1 MGVVTIGDVA
11 KLVRGVSY
19 KKEVSR
25 NEPSENYV
33 ALLRANNIV
42 NGAFSFDELVYVPSS
57 LVNSEQF
64 LDEGDIMI
72 TMSSGSKAHVG
83 KVALSKTK
91 LDCAFGAFCAKIKM
105 NEAVLP
111 KYLYYV
117 MLDGEFRKYIEHQS
131 KGTNI
136 NNLKRDYILGFSFNL
151 PPLEEQRRIVA
162 RIEELFSELD
172 AAVATLERTKEQ
184 LAVYRQAVLKEA
196 FTKDNSWESCSLGD
210 VIRVLTDYHSNGSYK
225 VLKEN
230 VTLLDEPSYAIMV
243 RSTNFEK
250 DDFKTDLKYINQH
263 SYDFLKKSQ
272 LFGDEVLMGKIGNAG
287 KVYYMKSLGRP
298 MSLAMNMFAMRFN
311 EGIYSKFV
319 YYYLLS
325 SEAIADI
332 KQYVKGVGTP
342 TIDKKSVRSLKFVYP
357 NENRQMEIVDMIE
370 SRLSVCD
377 KIEETVNTALQ
388 EAEAMRQSI
397 LKQAFAGEL

>member
-91 LDCAFGAFCAKIKM
+91 LDCVFGAFCAKIKTD
-105 NEAVLP
+105 EAVLP

-162 RIEELFSELD
+162 RIEE
-172 AAVATLERTKEQ
+172 
-184 LAVYRQAVLKEA
+184 
-196 FTKDNSWESCSLGD
+196 
-210 VIRVLTDYHSNGSYK
+210 
-225 VLKEN
+225 
-230 VTLLDEPSYAIMV
+230 
-243 RSTNFEK
+243 
-250 DDFKTDLKYINQH
+250 
-263 SYDFLKKSQ
+263 
-272 LFGDEVLMGKIGNAG
+272 
-287 KVYYMKSLGRP
+287 
-298 MSLAMNMFAMRFN
+298 
-311 EGIYSKFV
+311 
-319 YYYLLS
+319 
-325 SEAIADI
+325 
-332 KQYVKGVGTP
+332 
-342 TIDKKSVRSLKFVYP
+342 
-357 NENRQMEIVDMIE
+357 
-370 SRLSVCD
+370 
-377 KIEETVNTALQ
+377 
-388 EAEAMRQSI
+388 
-397 LKQAFAGEL
+397 

>member
-1 MGVVTIGDVA
+1 MNICKIKEVCQVNPPKKIPLSQDTDISFVPMSAVSTDGKVDLSEVITVEKVKSLSVFKDGDV
-11 KLVRGVSY
+11 
-19 KKEVSR
+19 
-25 NEPSENYV
+25 
-33 ALLRANNIV
+33 I
-42 NGAFSFDELVYVPSS
+42 F
-57 LVNSEQF
+57 
-64 LDEGDIMI
+64 
-72 TMSSGSKAHVG
+72 
-83 KVALSKTK
+83 
-91 LDCAFGAFCAKIKM
+91 AKITPCMENGKGAVVSNLKNGYGAGSTEFTVLRP
-105 NEAVLP
+105 NETHISEKWLYYYLSQKHFRWTCQQNMTGSAGQKRVP
-111 KYLYYV
+111 AKYLAECLIPV
-117 MLDGEFRKYIEHQS
+117 
-131 KGTNI
+131 
-136 NNLKRDYILGFSFNL
+136 
-151 PPLEEQRRIVA
+151 PPLEEQQRIVA

-263 SYDFLKKSQ
+263 SYYFLKKSQ
-272 LFGDEVLMGKIGNAG
+272 LFGGEVLMGKIGNAG